1 MALELSLGSQIYLAS
16 SSGAVWIDDAEE
28 GRKEGR
34 KGRRYKEKRESVAS
48 LCLSPSE
55 VQVARQ

>member
-34 KGRRYKEKRESVAS
+34 GEGIRRREKAWPLYVCRH
-48 LCLSPSE
+48 P
-55 VQVARQ
+55 RFR